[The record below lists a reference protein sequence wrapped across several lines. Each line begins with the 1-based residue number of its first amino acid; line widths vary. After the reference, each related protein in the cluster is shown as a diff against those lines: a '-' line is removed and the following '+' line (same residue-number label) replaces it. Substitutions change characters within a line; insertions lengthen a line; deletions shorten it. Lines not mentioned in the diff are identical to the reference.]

1 MINDG
6 NIPEEMKKIIN
17 NLNTNNNSN
26 NTSSSTSS
34 NIDMNTILK
43 MKSAFDKVN
52 NTEDPRANL
61 LKSLKPYLKESRK
74 SKIDQYIQFLN
85 MSKILEIFQENS
97 GDITK

>member
-1 MINDG
+1 
-6 NIPEEMKKIIN
+6 MKNIIN

-74 SKIDQYIQFLN
+74 SKIDKYIQFLN